1 PITVNPITGEKVG
14 EGKPTEEITK
24 DPVPE
29 ITEFG
34 GKEEVPGHPGIINPE
49 TGKEVMPPQDD
60 ITKYGPK
67 TGTPEKRTEE
77 IPEDLVSKVGGT
89 DPDSDAGLD
98 SNKKELPDTGN
109 NSNNNGGAL
118 FGTLFAAVGS
128 LLLFRN
134 RKKNN
139 EEK

>member
-1 PITVNPITGEKVG
+1 FGKERHFNPNLKPGEEKVTQQGEPGEKTITTPITVNPITGEKVG

-34 GKEEVPGHPGIINPE
+34 GKEVPQGHKEEFDPNLPVDGKEEVPGHPGIINPE
-49 TGKEVMPPQDD
+49 TGEEVTPPQDD

-77 IPEDLVSKVGGT
+77 I
-89 DPDSDAGLD
+89 
-98 SNKKELPDTGN
+98 
-109 NSNNNGGAL
+109 
-118 FGTLFAAVGS
+118 
-128 LLLFRN
+128 
-134 RKKNN
+134 
-139 EEK
+139 